1 MTDRRIDVQCPK
13 CKLRFKVPLGEA
25 LMPVIEGE
33 IEHRLEEQRKEII
46 RETREAAAKDSD
58 ERNHTA
64 IAMRDKVIADMRLQI
79 DDLRRK
85 VDLGS
90 QQMQGEVQQLALE
103 AMLRNA
109 FPGDRIV
116 PVPKGVSGA
125 DTIHQVIGSD
135 GTPTGT
141 ILWESKNTKTWTRE
155 WLSKI
160 KQDMRAVNATLCVIA
175 TATLPKG
182 VEFFDRIDTVFVVS
196 LRCALPLAQILRQVL
211 IDIAVIR
218 ATVTAGDGVSEKLL
232 SYITGQQ
239 FYGRVSAVLDG
250 CISIQGDLN
259 ADKRA
264 TARRW
269 ARTQHHIDAVVQNMG
284 AMFGDLQGLLG
295 SALRKVPGLA
305 LEGDADAGQRAS

>member
-1 MTDRRIDVQCPK
+1 MIDRHLGVQCPK
-13 CKLRFKVPLGEA
+13 CKFKFKVPVAEA
-25 LMPVIEGE
+25 LMPVIEDE
-33 IEHRLEEQRKEII
+33 IERRLDEQRQEIVKNT
-46 RETREAAAKDSD
+46 RETVAKDSD
-58 ERNHTA
+58 ERNRTA
-64 IAMRDKVIADMRLQI
+64 IAMRDKIIADMRLQI

-85 VDLGS
+85 ADLGS
-90 QQMQGEVQQLALE
+90 QQMQGEIQQLALE
-103 AMLRNA
+103 ETLRTA

-125 DTIHQVIGSD
+125 DTIHEVIGSN
-135 GTPTGT
+135 GTPAGT
-141 ILWESKNTKTWTRE
+141 ILWECKNTKNWSRE

-196 LRCALPLAQILRQVL
+196 LRCALPLAQVLRQVL
-211 IDIAVIR
+211 TDIAAIR
-218 ATVTAGDGVSEKLL
+218 ATATAGDGVSEKLL
-232 SYITGQQ
+232 AYITGQQ

-284 AMFGDLQGLLG
+284 GMFGDLQGLLG

-305 LEGDADAGQRAS
+305 LEGDSDSAQRAS